1 MQAVLALYSSAYI
14 EKINSSGSASYDLN
28 LTGTVLDSG
37 DGVTHIIPIS
47 DGYVIGS
54 CIKHIPLA
62 GRDITKF
69 IMQMLRDRG
78 ENILPEDMLQVSK
91 EIKEKYTYLSSGNLE
106 KEFQKFDTRQENGDP
121 SKKFKKHEFI
131 SSTNGQVR
139 KY

>member
-1 MQAVLALYSSAYI
+1 MALYSSAYI
-14 EKINSSGSASYDLN
+14 EKINNGGVASYDLN

-78 ENILPEDMLQVSK
+78 ESILPEDLLQVSK

-121 SKKFKKHEFI
+121 SRKFKKHEFI
-131 SSTNGQVR
+131 SQTNGQVNIITLT
-139 KY
+139 